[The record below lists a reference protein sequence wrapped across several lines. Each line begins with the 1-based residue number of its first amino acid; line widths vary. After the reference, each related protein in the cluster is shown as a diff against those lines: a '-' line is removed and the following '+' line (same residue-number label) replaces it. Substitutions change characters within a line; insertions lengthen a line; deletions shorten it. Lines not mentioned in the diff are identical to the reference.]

1 MLTTKSILTTLRQEF
16 PYFETKYGVK
26 KLGLFGS
33 YAKETYHSHSDVDIV
48 VEFKK
53 PIGLQFV
60 ELADDIE
67 QLLHKKI
74 DLLTLDS
81 LKSIRAKSVAK
92 SIEENIIY
100 V

>member
-1 MLTTKSILTTLRQEF
+1 
-16 PYFETKYGVK
+16 
-26 KLGLFGS
+26 
-33 YAKETYHSHSDVDIV
+33 VDIV